1 MSVKLFCSQM
11 KFETFPTRC
20 LARDQ
25 NLPTS
30 GGKIVLLEQ
39 TELNYPNMTTTR
51 FLSSSETLG
60 QLVEEDKSLNGR
72 EKNLDEEKSRRR
84 ERAPGDKVLMD
95 QFPGGRLPYG
105 VDGDARRKF

>member
-1 MSVKLFCSQM
+1 M
-11 KFETFPTRC
+11 
-20 LARDQ
+20 
-25 NLPTS
+25 TS
-30 GGKIVLLEQ
+30 
-39 TELNYPNMTTTR
+39 TR